1 MAGKNI
7 KFILIVLFGISLVS
21 CASKNPE
28 LIKQASM
35 RYDIGTA
42 LLNKGDY
49 PGSIQQLSEAKR
61 LNPDDPFT
69 YNALGLAYYAEGMK
83 VEAEEAYKKALSLNK
98 NFSDAYNNLGVLY
111 LSEAQW
117 DKAITAFHEALSNPL
132 YMSPQIA
139 WVNLGWAFYQK
150 GKLDE
155 SLKAY
160 KSALTILPDM
170 PAAHNNMGLVYLRK
184 NMLPYAE
191 HEFKTAIYYFQGYA
205 EAYLNLGIVYMKEKN
220 DAEAKKQFE
229 TVLKLAPDS
238 TFAGSAE
245 NYIKLLK

>member
-1 MAGKNI
+1 MVGKSIKFVLIVSFAISFISCAGKD
-7 KFILIVLFGISLVS
+7 
-21 CASKNPE
+21 PE

-49 PGSIQQLSEAKR
+49 PGAIQQLSSAKS

-83 VEAEEAYKKALSLNK
+83 EQSEAAYKKAIVLK
-98 NFSDAYNNLGVLY
+98 KDYSDAYNNLGVLY
-111 LSEAQW
+111 LSESKW
-117 DKAITAFHEALSNPL
+117 DNATTAFQSALNNPL

-139 WVNLGWAFYQK
+139 WVNLGWSYYQK
-150 GKLDE
+150 GKLE
-155 SLKAY
+155 EALKAY

-191 HEFKTAIYYFQGYA
+191 NEFKAAIYYYKQYA
-205 EAYLNLGIVYMKEKN
+205 EAYLNLGVVYMKEKN
-220 DAEAKKQFE
+220 YAEARNQFE
-229 TVLKLAPDS
+229 TVVKLAPDS
-238 TFAGSAE
+238 TFAASAE

>member
-1 MAGKNI
+1 MDGKGI
-7 KFILIVLFGISLVS
+7 KFILIVLLAISFIG

-35 RYDIGTA
+35 RYDIGAA

-49 PGSIQQLSEAKR
+49 PGAIQQLSEAKK

-69 YNALGLAYYAEGMK
+69 YNALGLGYYAEGMK
-83 VEAEEAYKKALSLNK
+83 VEAEEAYQKAITLNK
-98 NFSDAYNNLGVLY
+98 NYSDAYNNLGVLY
-111 LSEAQW
+111 LKESNW
-117 DKAITAFHEALSNPL
+117 DKAIAAFESALSNPL

-139 WVNLGWAFYQK
+139 WVNLGWAYYQK

-155 SLKAY
+155 ALKAY

-170 PAAHNNMGLVYLRK
+170 PAAHNNIGLVYLK
-184 NMLPYAE
+184 ENMLSNAE
-191 HEFKTAIYYFQGYA
+191 NEFKTAIYYFKGYA

-220 DAEAKKQFE
+220 YAEAKDQFE
-229 TVLKLAPDS
+229 TVLKLAPGS
-238 TFAGSAE
+238 NFAASAE